1 MQNFLR
7 FILPFFGLADYQYHS
22 SCFKREH
29 NYAQQQFSG
38 WEFSIE
44 SQTEGCKKPIM
55 NIHYEYTLVEVNIH

>member
-1 MQNFLR
+1 MIFYLQKLKLFANS
-7 FILPFFGLADYQYHS
+7 IYW
-22 SCFKREH
+22 EH